1 MNLSPKGL
9 NLLKKLEG
17 GFQPKPY
24 HCSAGKLTIGYGHVI
39 LQNESFTEITIDEA
53 NALLKRDVEIYE
65 RVINRLFS
73 GLKQNQFD
81 ALTLFCF
88 NAGGGEAFL
97 KSNVVKFIKLK
108 MYDKAIEYWKQWIN
122 QLDPKTK
129 RLVPCEGLINRRNAE
144 ISLFK
149 SS

>member
-1 MNLSPKGL
+1 MNLSPQGL
-9 NLLKKLEG
+9 DLLKKLEG

-24 HCSAGKLTIGYGHVI
+24 YCSAGKLTIGYGHVI
-39 LQNESFTEITIDEA
+39 LPNESLTEVTIDEA

-88 NAGGGEAFL
+88 NAGGGVDFL
-97 KSNVVKFIKLK
+97 KSNVVKYIKLK
-108 MYDKAIEYWKQWIN
+108 MYDQAIVYWKQWIN
-122 QLDPKTK
+122 AVNPKTK
-129 RLVPCEGLINRRNAE
+129 RLEPCAGLINRRNAE

-149 SS
+149 SA